1 MNSSEKNPIQ
11 DKVSFTLNNETLKLF
26 KSIAN
31 WTLFL
36 STVGFLGVFLLI
48 ILGAFFGVILS
59 NLPINP
65 YENVGVKINYYGLI
79 YILIA
84 LIYFFPVWFLFSF
97 AKKIKSAARHNNL
110 SLMHKAFRKL
120 KMHYKYLGI
129 LTIIMLCFYFFGF
142 VIGSLSDY
150 F

>member
-1 MNSSEKNPIQ
+1 MNSSEKNPTK
-11 DKVSFTLNNETLKLF
+11 DKESFAFTDETLKLF

-31 WTLFL
+31 WTFFL
-36 STVGFLGVFLLI
+36 SIVGFLGVFLLI
-48 ILGAFFGVILS
+48 VLGAFFGVILS

-84 LIYFFPVWFLFSF
+84 IIYFFPVWFLFLFS
-97 AKKIKSAARHNNL
+97 KKIKSAVRNNNL
-110 SLMHKAFRKL
+110 SLMHEAFRKL